1 MVKGKRITF
10 TEAVIAEVI
19 GLPTE
24 ITTWAQKH
32 VSIHDAE
39 ETFKDEGE
47 QLVRK
52 CKGFQPYS
60 LAEPWKELASVIQK

>member
-1 MVKGKRITF
+1 MVKGRRITV
-10 TEAVIAEVI
+10 TDAVITKVT

-24 ITTWAQKH
+24 GTTWAQKH
-32 VSIHDAE
+32 VSIEDTV

-52 CKGFQPYS
+52 GKGFQPYS
-60 LAEPWKELASVIQK
+60 LA